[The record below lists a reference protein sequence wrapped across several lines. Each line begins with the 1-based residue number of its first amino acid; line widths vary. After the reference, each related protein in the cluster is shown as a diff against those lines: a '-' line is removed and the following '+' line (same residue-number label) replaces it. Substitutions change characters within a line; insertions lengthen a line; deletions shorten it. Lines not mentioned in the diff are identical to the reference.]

1 MNKEAS
7 RAVLTMTE
15 STQGEY
21 LIRVTQGG
29 SVIFGDVTLRL
40 PTGLSTGL
48 QSELASSLANAVLRH
63 IGNADKAA
71 MEEIQQL
78 FYEWGCFDVVDEDCL

>member
-1 MNKEAS
+1 MSKEAN

-29 SVIFGDVTLRL
+29 SVIFGDVILRL
-40 PTGLSTGL
+40 PTGLSTSL
-48 QSELASSLANAVLRH
+48 QTELASSLANAVLRH
-63 IGNADKAA
+63 ISNADKTA
-71 MEEIQQL
+71 MEEVQQL
-78 FYEWGCFDVVDEDCL
+78 FYDWGCFDVIDEDCL